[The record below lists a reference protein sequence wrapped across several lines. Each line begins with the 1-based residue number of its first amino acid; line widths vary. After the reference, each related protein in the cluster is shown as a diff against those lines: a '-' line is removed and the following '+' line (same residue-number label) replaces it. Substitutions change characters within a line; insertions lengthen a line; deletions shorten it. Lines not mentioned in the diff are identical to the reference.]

1 MNFSFL
7 NWIYLLIEHLS
18 IENTLLNFNFYIF
31 NLSQS
36 IFGYF
41 VGIWYIF
48 FGFFLIIFLFFV
60 FSLFSFFYFLFFLYE
75 DPKTWVTTVEKKNC
89 KRPNRHHHFQGGTS
103 HVRTPGEPWILE
115 LEPSYTAPARSWLW
129 KSFGK
134 TQILAT

>member
-18 IENTLLNFNFYIF
+18 IENTLLNFNFCIF

-60 FSLFSFFYFLFFLYE
+60 FYFFIFLYE
-75 DPKTWVTTVEKKNC
+75 DPKTRVTTGKKKKHW
-89 KRPNRHHHFQGGTS
+89 KRPNRRHHFQGGTS
-103 HVRTPGEPWILE
+103 HVRTTGEPWILE